1 MNAETDRPL
10 IDFVEGEI
18 SLHALQKIISQNKSL
33 EESIRSAPP
42 SLHTQAS
49 QKIYSI
55 TLLNSPPKAAKAES
69 MHRMQYANFS
79 IYGVLISKNLTF
91 TRAYST

>member
-33 EESIRSAPP
+33 EESIRSAPR
-42 SLHTQAS
+42 L
-49 QKIYSI
+49 
-55 TLLNSPPKAAKAES
+55 
-69 MHRMQYANFS
+69 YA
-79 IYGVLISKNLTF
+79 VLCGT
-91 TRAYST
+91 